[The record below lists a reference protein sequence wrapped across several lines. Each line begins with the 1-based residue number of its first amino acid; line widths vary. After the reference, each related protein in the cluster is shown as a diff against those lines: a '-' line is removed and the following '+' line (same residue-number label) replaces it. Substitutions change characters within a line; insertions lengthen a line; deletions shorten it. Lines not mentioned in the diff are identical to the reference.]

1 MKAVV
6 GEDALTA
13 DDKNYLLF
21 LEKFENQFL
30 AQGKYEKRDIF
41 RSLQGAWD
49 LLSLFEKKQLT
60 KIGDQDQLNKYYNKK
75 IGLKRQGAD
84 GAEL

>member
-1 MKAVV
+1 
-6 GEDALTA
+6 
-13 DDKNYLLF
+13 
-21 LEKFENQFL
+21 L

-60 KIGDQDQLNKYYNKK
+60 KIGDQDHLNKYYNKK
-75 IGLKRQGAD
+75 VGLKRQGVD